1 MPSRLVSS
9 SRNRSVCHASS
20 SSVRPLNVLPS
31 MTCSSFAGSRA
42 PRCRFDNQPLRRPC
56 PHSAASTTRSR
67 WWTGFTLS
75 QVPPRRPASYGAS
88 TAFTTTP
95 SCPRA
100 TASSKNAWASS
111 ASRVT
116 SLGTQ
121 NCSGTTP
128 SIAACRS
135 AAGRSIRSAPSRWR
149 TSKKNGVSGTSRRR
163 VATSPRLAA
172 RLAVSWNGRGRPS
185 GRSAIASPSRT
196 IERTGSAS
204 ATSTTSGTRSVIG
217 SSVRVKTPT
226 ASPVAV
232 HLDPHAVELPVDRRR
247 LADLLDGALHRRGR
261 LREHRLDGPA
271 DLQVEPLRA
280 RRSRPRARHDR
291 PPGDRPRASPRDE
304 PLRRPRRRRV
314 PPRRP

>member
-1 MPSRLVSS
+1 M
-9 SRNRSVCHASS
+9 
-20 SSVRPLNVLPS
+20 
-31 MTCSSFAGSRA
+31 
-42 PRCRFDNQPLRRPC
+42 
-56 PHSAASTTRSR
+56 
-67 WWTGFTLS
+67 WTGFTLS
-75 QVPPRRPASYGAS
+75 QAPPRRPASYGAS

-100 TASSKNAWASS
+100 TASSKNACASS

-121 NCSGTTP
+121 SCSGTTP

-163 VATSPRLAA
+163 VSTSPRLAA

-204 ATSTTSGTRSVIG
+204 AASTTSGTRSVIG
-217 SSVRVKTPT
+217 SSVRVKTAT
-226 ASPVAV
+226 SSPSRCTWIRTPSSFQSTVG
-232 HLDPHAVELPVDRRR
+232 RI
-247 LADLLDGALHRRGR
+247 ADLLDRALHRRGR
-261 LREHRLDGPA
+261 LGEHRLDGPA
-271 DLQVEPLRA
+271 DLQVEPLEPCGALRERA
-280 RRSRPRARHDR
+280 HVR
-291 PPGDRPRASPRDE
+291 PPGGRPRASPRDE
-304 PLRRPRRRRV
+304 PRRRPRRRRA